1 MSEHA
6 TSRRQMFGSGAAL
19 LLLSATA
26 AGSAKAAEIDG
37 GLLAAC
43 RSLSRLYT
51 EIQRIDAADDDT
63 PESEAEVYA
72 TVDAWWAELNR
83 IIDTPAFTPDGIRA
97 KARATRIALEYL
109 ATPMLD
115 QTVEAD
121 GRDHE
126 RLAWSLVA
134 DLLREAES

>member
-1 MSEHA
+1 MS
-6 TSRRQMFGSGAAL
+6 TRRSFMAFTASTVAA
-19 LLLSATA
+19 AA
-26 AGSAKAAEIDG
+26 AGPAKAVEIDG
-37 GLLAAC
+37 ELLAAC
-43 RSLSRLYT
+43 RSLSRLYS

-97 KARATRIALEYL
+97 KAGATRIALEYL

-115 QTVEAD
+115 ETVEVD
-121 GRDHE
+121 GRGHE
-126 RLAWSLVA
+126 RLAWSLVNDMLGRA
-134 DLLREAES
+134 GA